1 MRKNIVYL
9 TSRQNKPKE
18 NEVKEENDFSKR
30 IMETTIIKIGT
41 ECLTLKELGNKIKST
56 ETPKNSDLSIVKN
69 FFNKT
74 NSFSNTKSLK
84 FKDKENKIFN

>member
-1 MRKNIVYL
+1 MHILTSNKNNLFNELLRKNIVYL

-56 ETPKNSDLSIVKN
+56 ETPK
-69 FFNKT
+69 
-74 NSFSNTKSLK
+74 K
-84 FKDKENKIFN
+84 F